1 MDSTELAA
9 MFDALGD
16 ATRVKLLHFVLNEE
30 HCVTQCT
37 DHIGLTQSAV
47 SKHLAKLP
55 DAGLVARRP
64 EGRRA
69 YYRATNPAAVLQM
82 FADARHLGDGPRAG

>member
-1 MDSTELAA
+1 

-37 DHIGLTQSAV
+37 EHIGLSQSAV
-47 SKHLAKLP
+47 SKHLARLA

-69 YYRATNPAAVLQM
+69 YYRATNPAAVLQI
-82 FADARHLGDGPRAG
+82 FADALLMSDGPRAD